1 MCIER
6 STRHSLFYTTQLM
19 QFCVGAEQKER
30 EMKKLFTAMFALVA
44 GASVAVAADLP
55 SKSAAA
61 APAVS
66 TSAFNLS
73 GWYAGGYIGGN
84 FDDTNKFKYD
94 NTPKVLGGVAGYQW
108 NKYLRTEATLDY
120 NTKAAPTTTKTG
132 ETVFANAVVGYPVGF
147 GVTPYLLAGVGYGW
161 GSWDKAVGTNSE
173 RTLYAIGGGVRY
185 DITKAFEIDGR
196 YRYIDGLTTQKF
208 DNNHVVTVGVNYKF

>member
-1 MCIER
+1 
-6 STRHSLFYTTQLM
+6 
-19 QFCVGAEQKER
+19 
-30 EMKKLFTAMFALVA
+30 MKKLITALFALVA
-44 GASVAVAADLP
+44 GVSVAAAADLP

-73 GWYAGGYIGGN
+73 GWYAGGYVGGN

-94 NTPKVLGGVAGYQW
+94 NTPKVFGGVAGYQW

-120 NTKAAPTTTKTG
+120 NTKAVPTTTKTG
-132 ETVFANAVVGYPVGF
+132 ETAFANAVVSYPVF
-147 GVTPYLLAGVGYGW
+147 GVTPYILAGVGYGW
-161 GSWDKAVGTNSE
+161 GSWDKVTVTNKD
-173 RTLYAIGGGVRY
+173 RTLYNVGGGIRY

-196 YRYIDGLTTQKF
+196 YRYIDGLTGKKF
-208 DNNHVVTVGVNYKF
+208 DNNHVVTLGVNYKF